1 MSLDLCTSDIYDVYI
16 EASESMASSASR
28 SDEELALRLNSFL
41 GEKDQVEPGESERA
55 DRLCVT
61 VEGAVASRRAVMVG
75 INDGGGLGLV
85 YLSFGSIVLMS
96 LSRTELRDALRF
108 LRLRSTGTHSVLT
121 VCPGRYGQS
130 VVDGSVES
138 CTSVVPSNS
147 Y

>member
-1 MSLDLCTSDIYDVYI
+1 MHTSGG
-16 EASESMASSASR
+16 MGSSASR
-28 SDEELALRLNSFL
+28 SDEELAFRLNSFL

-61 VEGAVASRRAVMVG
+61 VEGAVASRRAVEAG

-85 YLSFGSIVLMS
+85 YLSLGFMVLMS
-96 LSRTELRDALRF
+96 VSRIEVRDALRF

-121 VCPGRYGQS
+121 VCPGRYGQP
-130 VVDGSVES
+130 VVHGFVES